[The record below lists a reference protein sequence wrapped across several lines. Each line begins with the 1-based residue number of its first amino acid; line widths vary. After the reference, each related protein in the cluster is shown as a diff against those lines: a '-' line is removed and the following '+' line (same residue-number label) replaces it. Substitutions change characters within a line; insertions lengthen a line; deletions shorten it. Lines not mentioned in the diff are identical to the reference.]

1 MPHDVVAPKEESLLW
16 KEQGSKW
23 VRDLEGLDWEK
34 QKKGG
39 CDQDV
44 KVINEKKTLANTGN
58 EKIAINC

>member
-1 MPHDVVAPKEESLLW
+1 
-16 KEQGSKW
+16 